1 MSLRSGTMQESS
13 GRPVSF
19 AELHAC
25 VMQATE
31 LDHLGMRPKTE
42 RLRQVKSCEELNEL
56 HKTTVSSAADIIEQA
71 GYPLEQ
77 WSVITPDGYV
87 LVMERMPRKGGH
99 SSVHDS
105 CSAPHCEA
113 LHGLSAAVPCAGQV
127 CDWG

>member
-1 MSLRSGTMQESS
+1 MQESS
-13 GRPVSF
+13 GRPVPF

-113 LHGLSAAVPCAGQV
+113 LHGLSAAVPCARQV
-127 CDWG
+127 CDRG

>member
-1 MSLRSGTMQESS
+1 
-13 GRPVSF
+13 
-19 AELHAC
+19 
-25 VMQATE
+25 MQATE

-113 LHGLSAAVPCAGQV
+113 LHGLSAAVPCARQV
-127 CDWG
+127 CDRG